1 LDRAGCD
8 LPAFLRGQY
17 EQSLAGFRVRL
28 GDASFDGCFAAGHGL
43 PARVIVSEALGVT
56 EVPGTSTERNTED
69 SAHAYAPL
77 SDREWEVARL
87 VARGL
92 KNREIA
98 ESLVLAERTIGSH
111 LERIF

>member
-1 LDRAGCD
+1 MRLLTLVGPPGAGKT
-8 LPAFLRGQY
+8 R
-17 EQSLAGFRVRL
+17 LAIV
-28 GDASFDGCFAAGHGL
+28 AA
-43 PARVIVSEALGVT
+43 T
-56 EVPGTSTERNTED
+56 ELATRFTAED
-69 SAHAYAPL
+69 SAHAYTPL

-111 LERIF
+111 LERIFAKLRITNRARLSVWASERDAVAAALN